1 MLNLLISLQEIFDS
15 AETWVTALIAM
26 IGATGIG
33 SAITGIIT
41 HAISKRMAKRDAN
54 VDAVAELAAEK
65 AANKVVKKIVGKS
78 INVDV
83 SAEVNKT
90 LDKRLKVIE
99 THVMDTH
106 TTSRNIE
113 IGVAGIAL
121 AQSKSRLLSEEEKA
135 AMQLSARQLLN
146 HAENG
151 GKGIVE
157 PAKIEIAPT
166 EEETDVPET
175 PPEKSETA
183 EKNASLVSFDG
194 LGGKA

>member
-90 LDKRLKVIE
+90 LDKRLNVIE
-99 THVMDTH
+99 THVSDTYV
-106 TTSRNIE
+106 TARNVE
-113 IGVAGIAL
+113 AGVAGIAL

>member
-90 LDKRLKVIE
+90 LDKRLNVI
-99 THVMDTH
+99 
-106 TTSRNIE
+106 
-113 IGVAGIAL
+113 AGIAL

>member
-90 LDKRLKVIE
+90 LDKRLNVIE
-99 THVMDTH
+99 THVSDTYV
-106 TTSRNIE
+106 TARNVE
-113 IGVAGIAL
+113 AGVAGIAL

-135 AMQLSARQLLN
+135 ALQLSARQLLN
-146 HAENG
+146 HAGNG

-157 PAKIEIAPT
+157 PAKIEVTT

>member
-90 LDKRLKVIE
+90 LDKRLNVIE
-99 THVMDTH
+99 THVSDTYV
-106 TTSRNIE
+106 TARNVE
-113 IGVAGIAL
+113 AGVAGIAL

-135 AMQLSARQLLN
+135 DLQLSARQLLN

-157 PAKIEIAPT
+157 PAKIEVTT

>member
-1 MLNLLISLQEIFDS
+1 MINLLVSLQEIFDS
-15 AETWVTALIAM
+15 AETWVTAVIAM

-90 LDKRLKVIE
+90 MDKRLGVIE
-99 THVMDTH
+99 THVTDTYV
-106 TTSRNIE
+106 TARNVE
-113 IGVAGIAL
+113 AGVAGISL
-121 AQSKSRLLSEEEKA
+121 AQSKSRLLNDEEKA
-135 AMQLSARQLLN
+135 ALQLSAKQLLN

-157 PAKIEIAPT
+157 PAKIEVAVAET
-166 EEETDVPET
+166 EPE
-175 PPEKSETA
+175 PEKFGKSETA

-194 LGGKA
+194 LGG

>member
-90 LDKRLKVIE
+90 LDKRLNVIE
-99 THVMDTH
+99 THVSDTYV
-106 TTSRNIE
+106 TARNVE
-113 IGVAGIAL
+113 AGVAGIAL

-135 AMQLSARQLLN
+135 ALQLSARQLLN

-157 PAKIEIAPT
+157 PAKIEVTT

>member
-15 AETWVTALIAM
+15 AETWITALIAM

-90 LDKRLKVIE
+90 LDKRLNIIE

-121 AQSKSRLLSEEEKA
+121 RAVQIPILTRRKNRLCS
-135 AMQLSARQLLN
+135 
-146 HAENG
+146 
-151 GKGIVE
+151 
-157 PAKIEIAPT
+157 
-166 EEETDVPET
+166 
-175 PPEKSETA
+175 
-183 EKNASLVSFDG
+183 
-194 LGGKA
+194 

>member
-90 LDKRLKVIE
+90 LDKRLNVIE

-113 IGVAGIAL
+113 IGVSGIAY
-121 AQSKSRLLSEEEKA
+121 AQSKSRLLTEEEKSVL
-135 AMQLSARQLLN
+135 QLNASLLLN

-157 PAKIEIAPT
+157 PAKIEVTT

>member
-90 LDKRLKVIE
+90 LDKRLNVIE
-99 THVMDTH
+99 THVSDTYV
-106 TTSRNIE
+106 TARNVE
-113 IGVAGIAL
+113 AGVAGIAL

-135 AMQLSARQLLN
+135 ALQLSARQLLN

-157 PAKIEIAPT
+157 PAKIEVTT
-166 EEETDVPET
+166 EEEPDVPET
-175 PPEKSETA
+175 PHEKSETA

>member
-15 AETWVTALIAM
+15 AETWITALIAM

-90 LDKRLKVIE
+90 LDKRLNIIE
-99 THVMDTH
+99 THVSDTYV
-106 TTSRNIE
+106 TARNVE
-113 IGVAGIAL
+113 AGVAGIAL

-135 AMQLSARQLLN
+135 ALQLSARQLFN

-157 PAKIEIAPT
+157 PAKIEVTT

>member
-1 MLNLLISLQEIFDS
+1 
-15 AETWVTALIAM
+15 
-26 IGATGIG
+26 
-33 SAITGIIT
+33 
-41 HAISKRMAKRDAN
+41 MAKRDAN

-90 LDKRLKVIE
+90 LDKRLNVIE
-99 THVMDTH
+99 THVSNTYV
-106 TTSRNIE
+106 TARNVE
-113 IGVAGIAL
+113 AGVAGIAL

-135 AMQLSARQLLN
+135 ALQLSARQLLN

-157 PAKIEIAPT
+157 PAKIEVTT
-166 EEETDVPET
+166 EEEPDVPET

>member
-1 MLNLLISLQEIFDS
+1 MINLLISLQEIFDS

-90 LDKRLKVIE
+90 LDKRLNVIE
-99 THVMDTH
+99 THVSDTYV
-106 TTSRNIE
+106 TARNVE
-113 IGVAGIAL
+113 AGVAGIAL

-135 AMQLSARQLLN
+135 ALQLSARQLLN

-157 PAKIEIAPT
+157 PAKIEVTT

>member
-65 AANKVVKKIVGKS
+65 AANKVVKKIAGKS

-90 LDKRLKVIE
+90 LDKRLNVIE
-99 THVMDTH
+99 THVSDTYV
-106 TTSRNIE
+106 TARNVE
-113 IGVAGIAL
+113 AGVAGIAL

-135 AMQLSARQLLN
+135 ALQLSARQLLN

-151 GKGIVE
+151 GRGIVE
-157 PAKIEIAPT
+157 PAKIEVT
-166 EEETDVPET
+166 TKEETDVPET

>member
-90 LDKRLKVIE
+90 LDKRLNVIE
-99 THVMDTH
+99 THVSDTYV
-106 TTSRNIE
+106 TARNVE
-113 IGVAGIAL
+113 AGVAGIAL

-135 AMQLSARQLLN
+135 ALQLSARQLLN

-157 PAKIEIAPT
+157 PAKIEVTT
-166 EEETDVPET
+166 EEETDVPEA

>member
-90 LDKRLKVIE
+90 LDKRLNVIE

-135 AMQLSARQLLN
+135 AMQLSARQLPTMRRT
-146 HAENG
+146 AAR
-151 GKGIVE
+151 IVE
-157 PAKIEIAPT
+157 PAKSIAPT
-166 EEETDVPET
+166 RKKPTPET
-175 PPEKSETA
+175 RPRNRRRPRR
-183 EKNASLVSFDG
+183 LRWCP
-194 LGGKA
+194 